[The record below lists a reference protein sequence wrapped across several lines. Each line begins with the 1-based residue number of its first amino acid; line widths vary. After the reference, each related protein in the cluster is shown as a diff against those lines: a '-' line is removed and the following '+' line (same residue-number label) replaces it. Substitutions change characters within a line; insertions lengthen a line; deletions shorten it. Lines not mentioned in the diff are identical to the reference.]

1 MFCAEISSGFPDAFQ
16 RQAGRPSLGL
26 VAGSC
31 VSGSAAEVLET
42 SLRNKTQPDTGCRAA
57 QRIPLCSLD
66 IFHPT
71 PHKLLGF
78 CVKRVILQIK
88 SVLVSS
94 LLAWQPRRIDGT
106 ALLQLSWL
114 LSHLHA
120 ARLGWGSAQL
130 RHVALPLVPAETPN
144 WSPGCWGSGAKP
156 SPGRG
161 RCKATQKTHTWA
173 STGLGASVNQQ
184 KKLPISSHLPARRP
198 PSFGR
203 TLDFPAASINE
214 FKHFPAQ
221 QLEPLLVLHL
231 CLINEIASNL
241 NIS

>member
-1 MFCAEISSGFPDAFQ
+1 MFCAEISSGFPGAFQ

-31 VSGSAAEVLET
+31 VSSSAAEVLET
-42 SLRNKTQPDTGCRAA
+42 SLRNKTQPYTGCRAA

-130 RHVALPLVPAETPN
+130 RHVALLLVPAETPN

-156 SPGRG
+156 RTRPLQSY
-161 RCKATQKTHTWA
+161 TE
-173 STGLGASVNQQ
+173 N
-184 KKLPISSHLPARRP
+184 SHLGQHRLGSLRKPAKKAAHQQSP
-198 PSFGR
+198 PGSQTPQALAG
-203 TLDFPAASINE
+203 LWIS
-214 FKHFPAQ
+214 
-221 QLEPLLVLHL
+221 LLPR
-231 CLINEIASNL
+231 
-241 NIS
+241 